1 MLWNVFGTCDE
12 IMWSNQSQQRKKGNF
27 ERQKK
32 FLDEYHDVFP
42 YEINEPPPV
51 QEVDKAID
59 LVANATPLSRVSYHL
74 SLA

>member
-1 MLWNVFGTCDE
+1 MFLVHVMKLCDQTKVNKE
-12 IMWSNQSQQRKKGNF
+12 KKGNF